1 MSSLPYSYSST
12 PIMEGWLIKALRLA
26 HSKRPTDQERLR
38 KLYRDACESDVQ
50 VSRITVAEAL
60 RELKDPIRSEPLE
73 SDSVAA
79 NPSRIRPAPSFSGS
93 QSSAVSQPRNTVTES
108 SASDLDAAAN
118 QSGNLVA
125 VTPTQQA
132 SSLGSTAGGKQKR
145 SKVTFFNMF
154 DRVGSTGPVRSNTQS
169 SMTRTEAMTAARDS
183 LVLDL
188 TESPT
193 SGTSLTSVAA
203 GITSSASTPIT
214 VALSAPTV
222 VNLSVTESVTLA
234 SVTESLPICSSAGAL
249 TNAGSSNSDAGAC
262 LVASLVADLSCCIC
276 GKLTRQ
282 PQLEADG
289 KTMNANMLVECVQ
302 CGALYHQM
310 CHQPPISSA
319 SQPINPQEWRCG
331 KCVFVPMLNS
341 NIVVSASVSSTT
353 SATVAIISDDPP
365 VGNVEVSATSVN
377 ANTGA
382 RRRKGALL
390 GVFATGGSST
400 RKF

>member
-1 MSSLPYSYSST
+1 MSSLPYSCSST

-26 HSKRPTDQERLR
+26 HSKRLADQERLR

-73 SDSVAA
+73 NDCVAA
-79 NPSRIRPAPSFSGS
+79 NPSRIRPAHPFSSS
-93 QSSAVSQPRNTVTES
+93 QPPAVSQPRTTVTES
-108 SASDLDAAAN
+108 SASDLDTATN

-125 VTPTQQA
+125 VIPTHQA
-132 SSLGSTAGGKQKR
+132 SNLGSTVGGKQKR

-154 DRVGSTGPVRSNTQS
+154 DRVGSTGPVRSNAQPS
-169 SMTRTEAMTAARDS
+169 ITRTEVMTAARDT

-188 TESPT
+188 TETPT
-193 SGTSLTSVAA
+193 SGTSLNSVAA
-203 GITSSASTPIT
+203 GIISSTSTPIT
-214 VALSAPTV
+214 VPLPVPTV
-222 VNLSVTESVTLA
+222 VNLSVTESVSLA
-234 SVTESLPICSSAGAL
+234 SVTESLPIYSSAGVL
-249 TNAGSSNSDAGAC
+249 TNVGSTNSNAGAC
-262 LVASLVADLSCCIC
+262 LVASLVADLSCCVC

-310 CHQPPISSA
+310 CHQPPLSSA
-319 SQPINPQEWRCG
+319 SQPINPQEWRCE
-331 KCVFVPMLNS
+331 KCVFVPVLNS
-341 NIVVSASVSSTT
+341 SIVVSASVSGTT

-365 VGNVEVSATSVN
+365 VGNVELSATLVN
-377 ANTGA
+377 TNTGA
-382 RRRKGALL
+382 RRRKAALL
-390 GVFATGGSST
+390 GALATGGSST